1 MQRFR
6 ARKKLVEE
14 GPMKTSSRFEVYQR
28 GERRIGELIDFI
40 GEVGC
45 DRFLAGR
52 RPAPRAK

>member
-28 GERRIGELIDFI
+28 LGRGFGELIDLI
-40 GEVGC
+40 GEECC
-45 DRFLAGR
+45 DSSKAEMNLG
-52 RPAPRAK
+52 PAR